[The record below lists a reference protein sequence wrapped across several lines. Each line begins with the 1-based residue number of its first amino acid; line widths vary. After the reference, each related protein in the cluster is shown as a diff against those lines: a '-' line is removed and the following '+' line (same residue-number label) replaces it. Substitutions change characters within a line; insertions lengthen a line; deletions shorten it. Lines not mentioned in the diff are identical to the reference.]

1 MFHFMK
7 SDKEKHFSFITNQLW
22 YGNVSNAI
30 SYLNKL
36 PTDNLTKLSELI
48 GYLEKHHPEIINYDR
63 KQSNNKPIGSGR
75 MEKAVDDV
83 IGHRQK
89 KKGMSWYKIGSKS
102 LGLLKVIEL
111 NGLWNKLWEDKV
123 A

>member
-1 MFHFMK
+1 
-7 SDKEKHFSFITNQLW
+7 
-22 YGNVSNAI
+22 
-30 SYLNKL
+30 
-36 PTDNLTKLSELI
+36 
-48 GYLEKHHPEIINYDR
+48 LEKHRREIINYDR
-63 KQSNNKPIGSGR
+63 RQSNNKPIGSGR

-89 KKGMSWYKIGSKS
+89 KKGISWHKICNKS